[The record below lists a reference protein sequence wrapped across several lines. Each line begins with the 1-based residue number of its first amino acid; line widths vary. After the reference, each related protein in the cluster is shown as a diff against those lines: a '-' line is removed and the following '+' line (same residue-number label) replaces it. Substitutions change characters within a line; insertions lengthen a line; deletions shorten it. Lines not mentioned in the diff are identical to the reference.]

1 MRCRIGRARAR
12 EHRDRQG
19 PRDDRV
25 GADEANVNQ
34 GRASATS
41 CSGQSF
47 SSSTLA
53 GPAEP
58 APMFSAAPRGLYRS
72 AVPQT
77 AAPRTIGPSIG
88 VNSLT
93 KRRRSLV
100 ARRTQAATT
109 LSTLDAQIA
118 EIDRQLAQIFAGP
131 SRLTAESFASTRA
144 PKAAAGP
151 ERAAARRPTG
161 SARPNPTADKILS
174 ALRRKR
180 GAKGLSPTEI
190 AEATDIN
197 TALVSKTLQRL
208 VQRGRIEHVGRGAY
222 RVPR

>member
-1 MRCRIGRARAR
+1 
-12 EHRDRQG
+12 
-19 PRDDRV
+19 
-25 GADEANVNQ
+25 
-34 GRASATS
+34 
-41 CSGQSF
+41 
-47 SSSTLA
+47 
-53 GPAEP
+53 
-58 APMFSAAPRGLYRS
+58 MFSAARRGFYLS

-77 AAPRTIGPSIG
+77 AAPRTVGPSIG

-118 EIDRQLAQIFAGP
+118 EIDRQLAQIFAAP
-131 SRLTAESFASTRA
+131 SRLTAERFASTRA
-144 PKAAAGP
+144 PKAAAGS

-197 TALVSKTLQRL
+197 NALVSKTLQRL

-222 RVPR
+222 RAPR